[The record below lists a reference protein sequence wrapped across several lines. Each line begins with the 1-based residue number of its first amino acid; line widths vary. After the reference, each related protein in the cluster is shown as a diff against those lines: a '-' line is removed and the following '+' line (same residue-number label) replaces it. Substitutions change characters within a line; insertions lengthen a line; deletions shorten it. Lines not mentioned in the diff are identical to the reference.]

1 MTMVAHASAT
11 LPATG
16 QPRLSIHKTAQVHA
30 FSQVVGDVYVGADV
44 LIAPG
49 CSIRADEGSPFHL
62 GDASTVEEG
71 AMIHGLPQGNVLGD
85 DQRPYSVWIG
95 QRVTLTHMAL
105 VHGPAYVGDDC
116 FIGFRS
122 TVFNARVGQGCIVM
136 MHALIQDVEVPPGKF
151 VPSGSIITTQQQ
163 ADRLPDV
170 QSVDV
175 NFSTQIVGIA
185 DALRAGA
192 PSTGN
197 AIPMAPARSAAISP
211 PESSTRSSYK
221 PDMQNTQLNPEVV
234 DQVRHLLAQGLRIGT
249 EHADKRRFQTSSWY
263 SCSPI
268 QANREAEVLSA
279 LEACLAEHG
288 GEYVRMFGVDTR
300 NKRRVGEL
308 VIQRPN
314 GNPSNGF
321 ATRTS
326 APAPSSYSSSSSY
339 SQPSNAPA
347 SNYRGGLEPAA
358 VEQVR
363 GWLGQGFQVGME
375 HADPRRFQTSSWHSC
390 TPIRSNRDSE
400 VLAGLEAC
408 LAEHGGEY
416 VRIFGIDARNKR
428 RVGEVIV
435 QRPGGNSSNGQAARP
450 AAPAPS
456 YSYSSSAPAPSG
468 APSGGNT
475 GLSSEVVD
483 QVRGWVGQGYRIAA
497 EHADARRFQTSS
509 WTSYGILEGD
519 VFAALDQCIKANSKH
534 YVKVYGV
541 DPQTKRRVGELIVQR
556 PSR

>member
-1 MTMVAHASAT
+1 
-11 LPATG
+11 
-16 QPRLSIHKTAQVHA
+16 
-30 FSQVVGDVYVGADV
+30 
-44 LIAPG
+44 
-49 CSIRADEGSPFHL
+49 
-62 GDASTVEEG
+62 
-71 AMIHGLPQGNVLGD
+71 
-85 DQRPYSVWIG
+85 
-95 QRVTLTHMAL
+95 
-105 VHGPAYVGDDC
+105 
-116 FIGFRS
+116 
-122 TVFNARVGQGCIVM
+122 M

-314 GNPSNGF
+314 GNTSNGF
-321 ATRTS
+321 ATRNS

-339 SQPSNAPA
+339 SQPSSTPA
-347 SNYRGGLEPAA
+347 SNYRGGLDAAA

-375 HADPRRFQTSSWHSC
+375 HADTRRFQTSSWHSC
-390 TPIRSNRDSE
+390 TPNRSNRDNE

-408 LAEHGGEY
+408 LAEHGGDY

-435 QRPGGNSSNGQAARP
+435 QRPGGNSSNGQSARP
-450 AAPAPS
+450 AASAPS
-456 YSYSSSAPAPSG
+456 YSYSSSAPAAASS
-468 APSGGNT
+468 APSGSNA
-475 GLSSEVVD
+475 GLSPEVVD
-483 QVRGWVGQGYRIAA
+483 QIRGWVSQGCRVAA

-541 DPQTKRRVGELIVQR
+541 DPQTKRRVGEVIVQR